1 MVEKHSSKANLFT
14 GIALVI
20 LGIVFALIQY
30 SSLRWDS
37 FWPLILV
44 AGGLLFFAHFLTDRS
59 NYRSLMPGAILLI
72 IGILFF
78 YLTLTSWLKME
89 YLWPTFILAPGIGFL
104 LIYIF
109 NPKKNNSW
117 VPALILIL
125 LAIVFYA
132 QFFTQLR
139 IWPIFLIIIGLYLI
153 IKQLIENRREEEI
166 KK

>member
-1 MVEKHSSKANLFT
+1 MVEKRSSKANLFT
-14 GIALVI
+14 GITLII

-30 SSLRWDS
+30 SNLRWDN

-44 AGGLLFFAHFLTDRS
+44 AGGILFFTRFLMDRS
-59 NYRSLMPGAILLI
+59 NYSSLMPGSILLI

-78 YLTLTSWLKME
+78 YLTLTSWSKME

-109 NPKKNNSW
+109 NPEKNNSW
-117 VPALILIL
+117 VAAVILIL

-132 QFFTQLR
+132 QFFTKSE

-153 IKQLIENRREEEI
+153 IKQLIEDRKEDEKAR
-166 KK
+166 